1 MLGHRRRTQRDLMD
15 PAVVEVERI
24 LAEKVPTKQRSTSTR
39 EGAEHAL
46 WICACITV
54 DDSPT
59 WLIYDTPD
67 DQLVWMRVPDSVEPL
82 ELVDARV
89 SAGGHS
95 DPSDVLR
102 WLQQDAPDPWGSVGS
117 GFSDQGVLDH
127 LRAKICD
134 QQA

>member
-1 MLGHRRRTQRDLMD
+1 MD
-15 PAVVEVERI
+15 SAALEVERV
-24 LAEKVPTKQRSTSTR
+24 LTERVSAEQASTSTR
-39 EGAEHAL
+39 ESAEHAL

-82 ELVDARV
+82 QLVNARL

-102 WLQQDAPDPWGSVGS
+102 WLQHDAPDPWGSTGS
-117 GFSDQGVLDH
+117 GFSDPGVLDH
-127 LRAKICD
+127 LRSKID
-134 QQA
+134 VPQAS